1 VTPPLPP
8 DSPTVVAVDAG
19 TTGVRALAVDAR
31 ARVTDV
37 AYREL
42 TQHFPRPGWVEHDPD
57 EIWAAVRATLAEL
70 GARLAA
76 AGTTV
81 AAIGVTNQR
90 ETLVAFDR
98 TTGRPL
104 YRAIVWQDRRTADL
118 CAQLRDAGHLPLVR
132 ARTGLVLDPYFTA
145 TKAAW
150 LLREGALPLAPDD
163 PSLSFCT
170 VDTWVLWNLTGGIHG
185 GVYAT
190 DPSNASRTL
199 LLDTATLA
207 WDPELCDLFGVPPH
221 TLPDVRP
228 SAGRFGTAALGEIG
242 RDAASVLHGVP
253 VSAILG
259 DQQAALFGQ
268 ACVDPGMVKVTYGT
282 GSFVLAHAGP
292 ERPPAP
298 EGLVVSCAWDLG
310 ARADP
315 GRGRVAYALEGSAF
329 VSGAAIQ
336 WLRDGLGIIGA
347 ASDLGPLAASVP
359 DSGGVTFV
367 PALTGLGSPWWDPD
381 ARGLVTGLT
390 RGAGRAQL
398 ARACVEAL
406 AFQVRDMTDAM
417 NAALSASTS
426 APGET
431 PSEAAASARPLSALR
446 ADGGAA
452 AMDLLLELQAEQS
465 RMPVARPRSL
475 ESTALGAAT
484 MAGLAEGVW
493 SSLDELAGL
502 WEAESVFEPQLP
514 AELADATY
522 AVWRRAVE
530 KARSWAV
537 SRDALGEKR

>member
-1 VTPPLPP
+1 MTPSP
-8 DSPTVVAVDAG
+8 SPTPSSAAVVAIDAG
-19 TTGVRALAVDAR
+19 TTGVRALAVDPQ

-57 EIWAAVRATLAEL
+57 EIWAAVRTTLAEV
-70 GARLAA
+70 GTRLAA

-81 AAIGVTNQR
+81 AAIGITNQR

-104 YRAIVWQDRRTADL
+104 HRAIVWQDRRTAEP
-118 CAQLRDAGHLPLVR
+118 CAELRDAGHLPLVR
-132 ARTGLVLDPYFTA
+132 ERTGLVLDPYFSA

-150 LLREGALPLAPDD
+150 LLRHGSLALGPGD

-199 LLDTATLA
+199 LLNTATLA
-207 WDPELCDLFGVPPH
+207 WDPELCELFGVPRH

-242 RDAASVLHGVP
+242 EAAAAVLHGVP

-310 ARADP
+310 AHADP
-315 GRGRVAYALEGSAF
+315 VRGRVAYALEGSAF

-336 WLRDGLGIIGA
+336 WLRDGLGIISA
-347 ASDLGPLAASVP
+347 ASEVGPLAASVP

-381 ARGLVTGLT
+381 ARGIITGLT

-398 ARACVEAL
+398 A
-406 AFQVRDMTDAM
+406 
-417 NAALSASTS
+417 
-426 APGET
+426 AP
-431 PSEAAASARPLSALR
+431 A
-446 ADGGAA
+446 
-452 AMDLLLELQAEQS
+452 
-465 RMPVARPRSL
+465 
-475 ESTALGAAT
+475 
-484 MAGLAEGVW
+484 
-493 SSLDELAGL
+493 
-502 WEAESVFEPQLP
+502 
-514 AELADATY
+514 
-522 AVWRRAVE
+522 WRRW
-530 KARSWAV
+530 RS
-537 SRDALGEKR
+537 RCGT